1 MSIQWHTLFGPLL
14 KAQLTPYFRWRA
26 NSNPANGPARPICSS
41 FAFQIQWQAVAD
53 TDIVTGLTP
62 EQIAA
67 LKQILQME
75 PPAAQR

>member
-1 MSIQWHTLFGPLL
+1 LASIVEEVV
-14 KAQLTPYFRWRA
+14 AQLKPEERIA
-26 NSNPANGPARPICSS
+26 SLKPEE
-41 FAFQIQWQAVAD
+41 
-53 TDIVTGLTP
+53 IVTGLTP